1 MKTILVISL
10 ISDDKPGVVEAL
22 AKVIADHGGNWQESR
37 MAHMAG
43 KFAGIVQVSVATEQA
58 ESLKIALNAMSDIRI
73 LLDEASPHN
82 STQGEYRSV
91 VFNAIGNDRP
101 GIVREIAQAFASHG
115 INLAELHTDY
125 TSAPHS
131 GEPLFQAQGELQLP
145 QDIDGDKLNEQLD
158 DIADE
163 LGIEIDIEVSDAH

>member
-22 AKVIADHGGNWQESR
+22 AKVINDNGGNWQESR

-58 ESLKIALNAMSDIRI
+58 ESLKTDLRAMSDIRI
-73 LLDEASPHN
+73 LLDEASPLKP
-82 STQGEYRSV
+82 TQGEYRLV
-91 VFNAIGNDRP
+91 EFNAIGNDRP
-101 GIVREIAQAFASHG
+101 GIVREVAQAFASHG
-115 INLAELHTDY
+115 INLAELHTNY
-125 TSAPHS
+125 ISAPHS

-145 QDIDGDKLNEQLD
+145 RDIDADKLHEQLD

-163 LGIEIDIEVSDAH
+163 LGIEIDIEIP